1 VRGEFPLAPAEHSWV
16 PCEHGKDRHL
26 DAEQSIAQPSVRAL
40 AFYLP
45 QFYPIPENDEWWG
58 PGFTD
63 WVNVARARPLFPGHY
78 QPHLPGELG
87 FYDLR
92 FDETRVRQAQLAA
105 AHGVSGFCYWH
116 YWFAGRRMLQR
127 VVDEVVQTGTPDF
140 PFCVAWANETW
151 GGRWVGAPHRVLIE
165 QTYPG
170 GDDHRRHF
178 DSLVTAFHDRRYV
191 RIDGRPVFFVYRPEQ
206 LPSAG
211 EFAELW
217 RRLAEDAGLPGLF
230 LIGQCGTG
238 SRRWRASSHGFDAV
252 APWSRYPYLKRLT
265 TRKRRGLD
273 WLLSSTLARQDLI
286 PKIYWYPRWCAFVPT
301 LVDDELA
308 FPSVIPNWD
317 NTPRVG
323 RSGNLYHGSN
333 PRDFG
338 YQVRAARG
346 LLAERPHE
354 LRLLFIRS
362 WNEWAEGNHLE
373 PDRRYGRSYLQAF
386 RDAAA
391 SHLP

>member
-1 VRGEFPLAPAEHSWV
+1 VGKADETASAVQCARSVEMRPVISPRKPAQGRV
-16 PCEHGKDRHL
+16 HL
-26 DAEQSIAQPSVRAL
+26 G
-40 AFYLP
+40 
-45 QFYPIPENDEWWG
+45 G
-58 PGFTD
+58 PPP
-63 WVNVARARPLFPGHY
+63 N
-78 QPHLPGELG
+78 ELG
-87 FYDLR
+87 PKIVR
-92 FDETRVRQAQLAA
+92 ETSENSQRESTLTNGVLAGQRPTRCPDQ
-105 AHGVSGFCYWH
+105 HEVLFWH
-116 YWFAGRRMLQR
+116 YWFAGRRRLQR
-127 VVDEVVQTGTPDF
+127 VVDEDVRTGTPDF
-140 PFCVAWANETW
+140 PFCVAWGNETW

-165 QTYPG
+165 QTYLG

-191 RIDGRPVFFVYRPEQ
+191 RIDGCPVFFVYRPEQ

-238 SRRWRASSHGFDAV
+238 SQRWRASNHGFDAV

-265 TRKRRGLD
+265 TQKRRGLD

-333 PRDFG
+333 RRDFG
-338 YQVRAARG
+338 HQVRAARG

-391 SHLP
+391 SHLR